1 MLPLH
6 CLPKP
11 LRQLL
16 LREQQRVPVP
26 GATDAC
32 NPQPADDRSRSFPIF
47 FQFTI
52 RRQPLA
58 WKALFFGLVDRRGEE
73 VTQAIRLSSYGR
85 VSDSRRRGIRVQ
97 VTDQQRP
104 PHHQPRTGVHH
115 LPRTCSKNAFIYAYQ
130 ISYTST
136 KMWIH
141 IRAKRKETQKAKEGV
156 HL

>member
-1 MLPLH
+1 MTRILIRKKLLNKIALTFFFYTFVADFKYEQPSQCFVLQSFRRASRGRYAAITTTVLHDTPPLLHARYVEMLPLQ

-47 FQFTI
+47 FKFTI

-58 WKALFFGLVDRRGEE
+58 WKALFFGLVDRR
-73 VTQAIRLSSYGR
+73 
-85 VSDSRRRGIRVQ
+85 
-97 VTDQQRP
+97 
-104 PHHQPRTGVHH
+104 
-115 LPRTCSKNAFIYAYQ
+115 
-130 ISYTST
+130 
-136 KMWIH
+136 
-141 IRAKRKETQKAKEGV
+141 
-156 HL
+156 